1 MEVPMSTTEAG
12 RTGNLATRTLI
23 AALAV
28 ADLAALAMIGRAIQR
43 VITEDSIAWKYPWVA
58 GASLAVAAFALLAA
72 VWLGGRAWSAVSPQR
87 RRLLMAYSAVSIALW
102 VAAMWLLL
110 LLEDLSY

>member
-1 MEVPMSTTEAG
+1 MSTTETG

-23 AALAV
+23 AVLAV

-43 VITEDSIAWKYPWVA
+43 VVTEQPIAWENPWVA
-58 GASLAVAAFALLAA
+58 GALLAVAAFALLAA
-72 VWLGGRAWSAVSPQR
+72 VWLAIGAWGSGSPHR
-87 RRLLMAYSAVSIALW
+87 WRLLVAYSAASLALW
-102 VAAMWLLL
+102 VAAVWLVL